1 MAQKRLPAAIAYIGS
16 RLEAALKKNRAQC
29 VFCDFVGRTTSRGLA
44 MLKLQQVSK
53 WFGGLPALQAVAM
66 RIDRGRVTALIGPNG
81 AGKSTLINCISGVER
96 ADSGSILLETRAI
109 ETLPAHAIAALGIA
123 RTFQNLKLFA
133 RLSVLDNVLTGLTV
147 AAEPSFAV
155 SMLRLPRLRH
165 QERQLRLRALEA
177 LDDFGLADKAN
188 WPAAALSYGEK
199 KRVEMAR
206 AFVGEPRLVLLDEPV
221 AGLNSE
227 ETARIARHIRQQRSA
242 GHTMLLVEHDM
253 ELVMEVADQ
262 VVVLDSGRCIA
273 SGPPSAICRNPL
285 VLEAYLGRMEATA

>member
-1 MAQKRLPAAIAYIGS
+1 M
-16 RLEAALKKNRAQC
+16 LELN
-29 VFCDFVGRTTSRGLA
+29 T
-44 MLKLQQVSK
+44 VSK
-53 WFGGLPALQAVAM
+53 WFGGLPALQEVSF
-66 RIDRGRVTALIGPNG
+66 RLEPGRVTALIGPNG
-81 AGKSTLINCISGVER
+81 AGKSTLINCISGVDR
-96 ADSGSILLETRAI
+96 AGEGRIRLDGRSI
-109 ETLPAHAIAALGIA
+109 ETLPAYAIAALGIA

-133 RLSVLDNVLTGLTV
+133 RLSVLDNVLVGLTV
-147 AAEPSFAV
+147 AAERSFAR
-155 SMLRLPRLRH
+155 SMLRLPALRH

-177 LDDFGLADKAN
+177 LDDFGLAGKAG

-206 AFVGEPRLVLLDEPV
+206 AFVSNPRLVLLDEPV

-227 ETARIARHIRQQRSA
+227 ETARIARHIRQQRNA

-253 ELVMEVADQ
+253 ELVMDVADR

-273 SGPPSAICRNPL
+273 SGSPAAVRGNPL

>member
-1 MAQKRLPAAIAYIGS
+1 M
-16 RLEAALKKNRAQC
+16 LELKN
-29 VFCDFVGRTTSRGLA
+29 
-44 MLKLQQVSK
+44 VSK
-53 WFGGLPALQAVAM
+53 WFGGLPALQEVSF
-66 RIDRGRVTALIGPNG
+66 RLEPGRVTALIGPNG
-81 AGKSTLINCISGVER
+81 AGKSTLINCISGVDR
-96 ADSGSILLETRAI
+96 AGGGTIRLDGRAI

-123 RTFQNLKLFA
+123 RTFQNLKLFT
-133 RLSVLDNVLTGLTV
+133 RLSVLDNVLVGLTV
-147 AAEPSFAV
+147 AAERSFAR
-155 SMLRLPRLRH
+155 SMLRLPALRH

-177 LDDFGLADKAN
+177 LDDFGLAGKAG

-206 AFVGEPRLVLLDEPV
+206 AFVSAPRLVLLDEPV

-227 ETARIARHIRQQRSA
+227 ETARIARHIRRQRNA

-253 ELVMEVADQ
+253 ELVMDVADQ

-273 SGPPSAICRNPL
+273 SGSPAAVRGNPL